1 MDHHDDRIP
10 ITCDPAGVSARID
23 ELRNA
28 LRWSWG
34 DLAAACGVTERTVI
48 RWRNGEALPLV
59 GAVRGAAEA
68 MGVTYEEITYGLERP
83 GDVSDAP
90 ESEPPRS
97 RHAA

>member
-1 MDHHDDRIP
+1 MNHHDDRTP
-10 ITCDPAGVSARID
+10 ITCDPVAVSARID
-23 ELRNA
+23 ELRTA

-48 RWRNGEALPLV
+48 RWRNGEVLPPV

-83 GDVSDAP
+83 GEAP
-90 ESEPPRS
+90 ESQPPRS
-97 RHAA
+97 HAA

>member
-1 MDHHDDRIP
+1 MDHHHDRVP
-10 ITCDPAGVSARID
+10 ITVDPTVICARID
-23 ELRNA
+23 ELRTA

-34 DLAAACGVTERTVI
+34 DLAAACGVTEQTVI
-48 RWRNGEALPLV
+48 RWRNGEVLPLV

-68 MGVTYEEITYGLERP
+68 MGVTYEEITYGVDPR
-83 GDVSDAP
+83 SDAQEAP